1 MAKLWFKMTMLG
13 VLNGPNEVLKQSHR
27 SPNRVQIELWSER
40 TIFESNMKKLGSKMA
55 NFESKTA
62 ELELIKATSGFK
74 KVKLGSQMAVF
85 LGSNIVNLGSK
96 IGVSVPIMIQVGSKM
111 AL

>member
-1 MAKLWFKMTMLG
+1 M
-13 VLNGPNEVLKQSHR
+13 
-27 SPNRVQIELWSER
+27 LWSER
-40 TIFESNMKKLGSKMA
+40 TIFEFNMKEFGSKMA

-62 ELELIKATSGFK
+62 VLGLIKATSGFK

-85 LGSNIVNLGSK
+85 LGSYIVNLGSK
-96 IGVSVPIMIQVGSKM
+96 MAVSVSIMIKMGSKM

>member
-1 MAKLWFKMTMLG
+1 M
-13 VLNGPNEVLKQSHR
+13 
-27 SPNRVQIELWSER
+27 LWSER
-40 TIFESNMKKLGSKMA
+40 TIFEFNMKEFGSKMA

-62 ELELIKATSGFK
+62 VLGLMKATSGFK
-74 KVKLGSQMAVF
+74 KVKLRSQMAVF

-96 IGVSVPIMIQVGSKM
+96 IGVSVSKMIKVGSKM